1 LTVTARKSERL
12 MNLVICLLVARTY
25 VPKARIR
32 EVVEGYRDQSED
44 AFEKMFERDKE
55 ALKDLGLP
63 IELGYNDKAFEDEP
77 GYRIKRSDF
86 ELPPV
91 MLEADEAAV
100 VGLAAR
106 VWQHAR
112 LAEATSSALVKL
124 RAAGVEV
131 DAQAL
136 AVIEPQVGAD
146 EPSFGPMWDAV
157 VNRKPVAFE
166 HRRGGWREGDGE
178 TMTRHLEPWGIVSS
192 RGHWYVVGYDR
203 DRAAERM
210 FRLSRVVGDVVTVG
224 RAGSYTVPD
233 STDIRQLASQLATP
247 DPTGKAVLRLREG
260 AAYWLRRRALSVR
273 PDGVGWDLADVPYTS
288 TEALA
293 EEVVPLGH
301 DAVVIEPE
309 SVRTAVVHR
318 LEALV
323 GRAQ

>member
-1 LTVTARKSERL
+1 VSARKSERL

-55 ALKDLGLP
+55 ALKEIGLP

-77 GYRIKRSDF
+77 GYRIKRSEF

-136 AVIEPQVGAD
+136 AVVEPQVAAD
-146 EPSFGPMWDAV
+146 EPAFGPMWDAV
-157 VNRKPVAFE
+157 VRRKPVAFE
-166 HRRGGWREGDGE
+166 HRRGGVGE

-203 DRAAERM
+203 DRTAERM
-210 FRLSRVVGDVVTVG
+210 FRLSRILGEVVTIG
-224 RAGSYTVPD
+224 RPGSYTVPD
-233 STDIRQLASQLATP
+233 ATDIRHLAGQLVRP
-247 DPTGKAVLRLREG
+247 NPTSKAVLRLREG

-273 PDGVGWDLADVPYTS
+273 PDGAGWDLADVPYTS
-288 TEALA
+288 AEALA
-293 EEVVPLGH
+293 EEVVPLGPG
-301 DAVVIEPE
+301 AVVMEPD
-309 SVRTAVVHR
+309 SVRAAVVRR
-318 LEALV
+318 LQVLA
-323 GRAQ
+323 GQTT

>member
-1 LTVTARKSERL
+1 LVVSARKSERL

-55 ALKDLGLP
+55 ALKELGLP

-77 GYRIKRSDF
+77 GYRIKRSEF

-136 AVIEPQVGAD
+136 AVVEPQVAAD
-146 EPSFGPMWDAV
+146 EPAFGPMWDAV
-157 VNRKPVAFE
+157 VTRTPVAFE
-166 HRRGGWREGDGE
+166 HRRGGAAES
-178 TMTRHLEPWGIVSS
+178 MTRHLEPWGIVSS

-210 FRLSRVVGDVVTVG
+210 FRLSRVVGDVVPIG
-224 RAGSYTVPD
+224 RPGSYTVPD
-233 STDIRQLASQLATP
+233 STNIRELAGQLAP
-247 DPTGKAVLRLREG
+247 PEPTSKAVLRLREG
-260 AAYWLRRRALSVR
+260 AAYRLRHRALSVR
-273 PDGVGWDLADVPYTS
+273 PDGAGWDLADVPYTS
-288 TEALA
+288 AEALA
-293 EEVVPLGH
+293 EEVVPLGQ
-301 DAVVIEPE
+301 DALVIEPE
-309 SVRTAVVHR
+309 PVRSAVVRR
-318 LEALV
+318 LQILA
-323 GRAQ
+323 GRSP

>member
-1 LTVTARKSERL
+1 MTARKAERL

-32 EVVEGYRDQSED
+32 EVVEGYRAQRED

-77 GYRIKRSDF
+77 GYRIKRSEF

-136 AVIEPQVGAD
+136 AVVEPQVGAD
-146 EPSFGPMWDAV
+146 EPSFGQMWDAV
-157 VNRKPVAFE
+157 VSRKPVAFE
-166 HRRGGWREGDGE
+166 HRRGGHHGGPGE
-178 TMTRHLEPWGIVSS
+178 TMMRHLEPWGIVSS
-192 RGHWYVVGYDR
+192 HGHWYVVGYDR

-210 FRLSRVVGDVVTVG
+210 FRLSRVVGEVVTVG

-233 STDIRQLASQLATP
+233 ATDVRQLASQLAP
-247 DPTGKAVLRLREG
+247 ADPTGKAVLRLREG

-288 TEALA
+288 AEALA
-293 EEVVPLGH
+293 EEVVPLGA

-309 SVRTAVVHR
+309 SVRIAVVHR
-318 LEALV
+318 LQALV
-323 GRAQ
+323 GQAQ

>member
-32 EVVEGYRDQSED
+32 DVVEGYRDQSED

-77 GYRIKRSDF
+77 GYRIKRSEF

-136 AVIEPQVGAD
+136 AVVEPQVGAD

-157 VNRKPVAFE
+157 VNCKPVAFE
-166 HRRGGWREGDGE
+166 HRRGGYGE

-210 FRLSRVVGDVVTVG
+210 FRLSRVVGDVVTIG
-224 RAGSYTVPD
+224 RPGSYTVPD
-233 STDIRQLASQLATP
+233 GTDIRQLAGQLASP

-260 AAYWLRRRALSVR
+260 AAYRLRRRALSVR
-273 PDGVGWDLADVPYTS
+273 PDGRGWDLADVPYTS
-288 TEALA
+288 PEALA
-293 EEVVPLGH
+293 EEVVPLGP

-309 SVRTAVVHR
+309 SVRTAVVRR
-318 LEALV
+318 LDALV
-323 GRAQ
+323 GQTQ